1 MCWVQSSARALLG
14 AALPSVLCGC
24 MASPT
29 PLVPSLGGSVG
40 VPHQGVLTEPLELA
54 SGGPGF
60 RRYRPHGTAH
70 FGLPRLVRGLEQAAL
85 AVAEERPGGAR
96 LVIGDLSAETGGKIP
111 RHNSHRTGRDVDL
124 LFYVVSP
131 EGVPI
136 ESPGFVAL
144 GPDGF
149 VKLEDGRYLRLDVE
163 RQWLLIRALL
173 TDPEL
178 RVQFLF
184 ICRDLEAL
192 IIQYALAKETD
203 LELISRAQ
211 TVMVEPVDSLPHD
224 DHIHMRIA
232 CAPNEAVGGCMG
244 GGPHW
249 SWLPP
254 LPETDLSD
262 QELVALVAESDPF
275 PPLERTTSDA
285 EANAEA
291 NAEAPRSGLG
301 PVLVS
306 PHG

>member
-1 MCWVQSSARALLG
+1 MMSLLRSSARTLLG
-14 AALPSVLCGC
+14 AALGSLACGC

-40 VPHQGVLTEPLELA
+40 VPHQGVLTESLELPN
-54 SGGPGF
+54 GGPGF

-85 AVAEERPGGAR
+85 TVAQERPGEAR
-96 LVIGDLSAETGGKIP
+96 LVIGDLSGETGGKIP

-124 LFYVVSP
+124 LFYMVSP
-131 EGVPI
+131 EGIPV
-136 ESPGFVAL
+136 ENPGFISL
-144 GPDGF
+144 SPDGF
-149 VKLEDGRYLRLDVE
+149 VKLQDGRYLRLDIE
-163 RQWLLIRALL
+163 RQWLLIRTLL
-173 TDPEL
+173 SDPEL

-184 ICRDLEAL
+184 ISRDLEAL

-203 LELISRAQ
+203 LELVSRAQ
-211 TVMVEPVDSLPHD
+211 TVMVQPVDSLPHD

-232 CAPNEAVGGCMG
+232 CAPEEAVGGCMG

-254 LPETDLSD
+254 LPEADLSEE
-262 QELVALVAESDPF
+262 ELVSLVAQTDPF
-275 PPLERTTSDA
+275 PALERSGNEPEASA
-285 EANAEA
+285 EAK
-291 NAEAPRSGLG
+291 RSEGEVSLT
-301 PVLVS
+301 S